1 MLPYVALDIETTGLE
16 PSRDEIIEIGLV
28 RFGPDGE
35 TAALET
41 LVNPGRPIPAH
52 ITELTGISDR
62 DVATAPP
69 LSAIRERVARFVGS
83 SIIVGH
89 NIGFDLGFL
98 HRHGLLVRHP
108 HIDTIELATILMPEQ
123 QRYGLGS
130 LAHSLGLDAG
140 RQHRA
145 LDDARTT
152 AALMR
157 VLQERAGQLPW
168 STLQAINRA
177 AQAHEWPI
185 REVFQEAA
193 TGRRALGAVALGG
206 GLGPGSTSISVSP
219 PGERTEY
226 EPLIP
231 VDERT
236 ALDTVALTR
245 MLEPGGALE
254 QAFPGFEYRPQQ
266 IEMMRAVAS
275 AFNHSLHLIV
285 EAGTGTGKSIAYLL
299 PAIYWAEQNGE
310 RVVIST
316 NTINLQDQLYNK
328 DIPDLR
334 ALLPFEVRAAVL
346 KGRSNYLCP
355 RRLEALKSKKDLSLE
370 ELRVLAKVLVWL
382 PATVTG
388 DRAELSMYEAGEW
401 AVWSRISSDSDV
413 CTTARCWYRRQG
425 MCFYQRARR
434 LAENAHTIIVNHAL
448 LLSDVATDN
457 SVLPRYGYLIVD
469 EAHHLEDATTNQ
481 LGYSVA
487 RWTLE
492 SLIVQIGIEGRAF
505 GGFTAQAWLQSQGS
519 VSDEGLAELA
529 DAMAALHADNDRALR
544 SVRELFGELSG
555 FVAERQ
561 DTPDRYDYR
570 IRLTRDLRIQP
581 AWERIELCWDGV
593 AEDLAAVQA
602 ELASLLDLMRSFEGL
617 DTTGHEDLIQEGL
630 GLLHQLEAMVGQV
643 ASVILDP
650 EPNTVTWVQSRA
662 GSDEVFLCAV
672 PLYVGHL
679 VEQHLL
685 WQKEAVVLTSA
696 TLQTN
701 GEFTYI
707 KERLGAADAEEL
719 AVGSPFDYESQVLLY
734 LPTDIPEPNEPQH
747 QGRLNQALIELA
759 SATEGR
765 MLVLFTSYRQLRATY
780 DAIHRP
786 LGQRQITVYAQG
798 QGASRSQL
806 LESFRTVP
814 RAVLLG
820 TRSFWEGVDVPGE
833 ALSCLVVAKLP
844 FAVPTDPVF
853 AARSAEMDDPFGQYA
868 VPDAILR
875 FRQGFGR
882 LIRTRTDR
890 GIVVV
895 ADVRVQTKG
904 YGPMFIDSLP
914 RCTTVVGPLADLPA
928 QAAKWLAREP
938 LSRQRQSG
946 PSDEPTDELEYVPF
960 DELFE
965 QTT

>member
-1 MLPYVALDIETTGLE
+1 MAPYVALDIETTGLE
-16 PSRDEIIEIGLV
+16 PSRDGIIEIGLV
-28 RFGPDGE
+28 RFGSEGE
-35 TAALET
+35 IAALET
-41 LVNPGRPIPAH
+41 LINPGRPIPAH
-52 ITELTGISDR
+52 ITALTGISDR

-69 LSAIRERVARFVGS
+69 LAAVRERVARFIGS
-83 SIIVGH
+83 SIVVGH

-108 HIDTIELATILMPEQ
+108 CIDTIELSTILLPEQ

-130 LAHSLGLDAG
+130 LAHSLGLETG
-140 RQHRA
+140 RQHRT

-152 AALMR
+152 AALMH
-157 VLQERAGQLPW
+157 VLQKRAEQLPL
-168 STLQAINRA
+168 STLQAISRA
-177 AQAHEWPI
+177 AQEHEWPPKEI
-185 REVFQEAA
+185 FEQAERAHPARSAIAA
-193 TGRRALGAVALGG
+193 PQ
-206 GLGPGSTSISVSP
+206 PGSDLISPLDAESDF
-219 PGERTEY
+219 
-226 EPLIP
+226 EPLTP

-236 ALDTVALTR
+236 ALDTVALSQ
-245 MLEPGGALE
+245 MLEPGGILD
-254 QAFPGFEYRPQQ
+254 QAFSSFEYRPQQ
-266 IEMMRAVAS
+266 IEMMQAVAN

-299 PAIYWAEQNGE
+299 PAIHWAEQNGE

-316 NTINLQDQLYNK
+316 NTINLQDQLYDK
-328 DIPDLR
+328 DVPDLR

-355 RRLEALKSKKDLSLE
+355 RRLEALRGRRDLSLD

-382 PATVTG
+382 PTTETG
-388 DRAELSMYEAGEW
+388 DRTELSMYEADEW
-401 AVWSRISSDSDV
+401 AVWSRISSDSDT

-434 LAENAHTIIVNHAL
+434 LAENAHLIIVNHAL
-448 LLSDVATDN
+448 LLSDIATESN
-457 SVLPRYGYLIVD
+457 VLPRYGYLIVD

-481 LGYSVA
+481 LGYSIA

-492 SLIVQIGIEGRAF
+492 SLIVQIGLEERSF
-505 GGFTAQAWLQSQGS
+505 GGFTAQAWLQSQGRLA
-519 VSDEGLAELA
+519 DEELAELE
-529 DAMAALHADNDRALR
+529 DAIAALHAGNERALR
-544 SVRELFGELSG
+544 SIRELFGDLAQ
-555 FVAERQ
+555 FVAEYEG
-561 DTPDRYDYR
+561 TPGRYDYR

-581 AWERIELCWDGV
+581 LWERIELCWDGV
-593 AEDLAAVQA
+593 AEDLASVQT
-602 ELASLLDLMRSFEGL
+602 ELALVLDLIRSFEGAGI
-617 DTTGHEDLIQEGL
+617 TGQEDLVQEGL
-630 GLLHQLEAMVGQV
+630 GLLHQLQTTVGQV
-643 ASVILDP
+643 ASIILEP
-650 EPNTVTWVQSRA
+650 EPNTVTWAQSRA
-662 GSDEVFLCAV
+662 GSDDVFLCAV

-685 WQKEAVVLTSA
+685 WQKEAVILTSA

-701 GEFTYI
+701 GEFGYI
-707 KERLGAADAEEL
+707 KERLGAVDAEEL

-759 SATEGR
+759 LATEGR
-765 MLVLFTSYRQLRATY
+765 MLVLFTSYRHLRATY
-780 DAIHRP
+780 EAIRQP
-786 LGQRQITVYAQG
+786 LGQRQIAVYAQG

-806 LESFRTVP
+806 LEHLRTTP
-814 RAVLLG
+814 RTVLLG
-820 TRSFWEGVDVPGE
+820 TRSFWEGIDVPGE

-890 GIVVV
+890 GVAVV

-914 RCTTVVGPLADLPA
+914 KCTTVSGPLVDLPE
-928 QAAKWLAREP
+928 QAARWLAREP
-938 LSRQRQSG
+938 LSLQRHTQT
-946 PSDEPTDELEYVPF
+946 PNEPTDELEYVPF

-965 QTT
+965 QT

>member
-1 MLPYVALDIETTGLE
+1 MPLYVALDVETTGLE
-16 PSRDEIIEIGLV
+16 PSKDEIIEIGLV
-28 RFGPDGE
+28 RFGPEGE
-35 TAALET
+35 IAALET
-41 LVNPGRPIPAH
+41 LINPGRPIPTH
-52 ITELTGISDR
+52 ITQLTGISDR

-69 LSAIRERVARFVGS
+69 LSAVRERIARFVGS
-83 SIIVGH
+83 SVIVGH

-98 HRHGLLVRHP
+98 RRHGLLAGHA

-130 LAHSLGLDAG
+130 LAHSLGLDTG

-157 VLQERAGQLPW
+157 VLQERAGQLPL
-168 STLQAINRA
+168 STLQAITRA

-185 REVFQEAA
+185 QEVFREAEG
-193 TGRRALGAVALGG
+193 GRHTLGAVAVHPRAQP
-206 GLGPGSTSISVSP
+206 GLASASL
-219 PGERTEY
+219 RD
-226 EPLIP
+226 EPADDKPLTP

-236 ALDTVALTR
+236 ALDVGAMTR

-254 QAFPGFEYRPQQ
+254 QAFAGFEYRREQV
-266 IEMMRAVAS
+266 EMMQAVAN
-275 AFNHSLHLIV
+275 AFNHSSHLIV

-316 NTINLQDQLYNK
+316 NTINLQDQLYDK
-328 DIPDLR
+328 DIPDLSSM
-334 ALLPFEVRAAVL
+334 LPFDVRAAVL

-355 RRLEALKSKKDLSLE
+355 RRLEALKSKHGLSLE
-370 ELRVLAKVLVWL
+370 ELRALVKVLVWL
-382 PATVTG
+382 PTTVTG

-401 AVWSRISSDSDV
+401 SVWSQISSDSDM
-413 CTTARCWYRRQG
+413 CTAARCWYRRQG
-425 MCFYQRARR
+425 TCFYQRARR
-434 LAENAHTIIVNHAL
+434 LAENAHIIIVNHAL
-448 LLSDVATDN
+448 LLSDVATEN

-481 LGYSVA
+481 LGYNVA

-492 SLIVQIGIEGRAF
+492 SLIVQIGIERRSF
-505 GGFTAQAWLQSQGS
+505 GGFTAQAWLESQGR
-519 VSDEGLAELA
+519 VPDEGLAELS
-529 DAMAALHADNDRALR
+529 DAIATLHEDNERALR
-544 SVRELFGELSG
+544 SVRELFEDLSE
-555 FVAERQ
+555 FVAEYQ
-561 DTPDRYDYR
+561 DTPGRYDYR

-581 AWERIELCWDGV
+581 AWERIELSWGGV
-593 AEDLAAVQA
+593 EEDLASVQA
-602 ELASLLDLMRSFEGL
+602 ELGALLDLLRSFEGL
-617 DTTGHEDLIQEGL
+617 GITGYEDLIQEGL
-630 GLLHQLEAMVGQV
+630 GLLHQLEMMAFQV
-643 ASVILDP
+643 ESVIVEP

-662 GSDEVFLCAV
+662 GSGEVFLCAV
-672 PLYVGHL
+672 PLYVGDL

-707 KERLGAADAEEL
+707 KERLGAVDADEL
-719 AVGSPFDYESQVLLY
+719 AVGSPFEYESQVLLY

-747 QGRLNQALIELA
+747 QGYLNQALVALA
-759 SATEGR
+759 AATEGR

-780 DAIHRP
+780 DAIYQP

-833 ALSCLVVAKLP
+833 ALSCLVVTKLP

-895 ADVRVQTKG
+895 TDVRVQTKG
-904 YGPMFIDSLP
+904 YGHMFIDSLP
-914 RCTTVVGPLADLPA
+914 KCTTVTGPLAELPE

-938 LSRQRQSG
+938 LSQRRQ
-946 PSDEPTDELEYVPF
+946 PEPADEATDELEYVPF

-965 QTT
+965 QP